1 MNRHARTRIPGR
13 HAVALIAV
21 LAAVALAVGSN
32 PAQAQ
37 TKDADQQT
45 KGYLGVQLQN
55 LDKSLLEALDLTDV
69 DSGVLVS
76 EVVDDSPADEAG
88 LRRGD
93 VITSFDGKPV
103 RKARDLTRLVADTE
117 PGTEVAVEV
126 ARKGETKSLEVEIGR
141 QESPRVFTWRGD
153 RSSLPP
159 LMLQAGGPRL
169 GVRVEEMNAKLGHYF
184 GTDEGLLVL
193 EVYDDTPA
201 KDAGIEV
208 GDVLQDVDGA
218 AIDDVASL
226 RDALEEHDE
235 GDTVTV
241 GLLRDQHKES
251 VQVEVREPEDLDMAD
266 LFEGGMPPG
275 HRWRMREAPYFRFY
289 GPGSRHFDRDE
300 GPRGRR
306 YEAPDDDWGDDQ
318 QEWSD
323 EMDDLR
329 RELRDLRKEL
339 DALKEKQR

>member
-1 MNRHARTRIPGR
+1 MIRHARIRIPGR
-13 HAVALIAV
+13 HVVALIAV
-21 LAAVALAVGSN
+21 LAAVALTVGSN

-37 TKDADQQT
+37 TQT

-55 LDKSLLEALDLTDV
+55 LDKALLEALDLTDV

-76 EVVDDSPADEAG
+76 DVVDDSPADEAG

-103 RKARDLTRLVADTE
+103 RNARDLTRLVADTE
-117 PGTEVAVEV
+117 VGTTVTLEV
-126 ARKGETKSLEVEIGR
+126 ARKGETKSIEVEIGR

-153 RSSLPP
+153 PSSLPSM
-159 LMLQAGGPRL
+159 MLQAGGPRL

-184 GTDEGLLVL
+184 GTEEGLLVL
-193 EVYDDTPA
+193 EVYDDSAA

-251 VQVEVREPEDLDMAD
+251 VQVEVREPEGLDMAD

-275 HRWRMREAPYFRFY
+275 HRWRMREAPYFRFN
-289 GPGSRHFDRDE
+289 GPGNRRFDRDD
-300 GPRGRR
+300 GPRGRGR
-306 YEAPDDDWGDDQ
+306 YEAPDDDWKDEE